1 MIVKL
6 TLSDFPYY
14 DSNLER
20 RQRKTH
26 LAVENALLE
35 LLQEKPINS
44 ISISELSEK
53 ADINRKTFYNNYTSI
68 DDVVEEINQHIF
80 THIFNFLPEKIT
92 IRNEIEIYHLLLDYT
107 TAIEPHKKLLKQI
120 FSMDD
125 NLTIVQK
132 FRETIL
138 PYIKK
143 NLLSYRVDPAVIPYI
158 NSYIVNG
165 LTSIFHEWFLDDSLT
180 AGQVAL
186 LGYNLTISAIKLD
199 NYKDIMSETQK

>member
-1 MIVKL
+1 MKL
-6 TLSDFPYY
+6 TLSDFPHY

-68 DDVVEEINQHIF
+68 EDVVEEINQHIF
-80 THIFNFLPEKIT
+80 THIFNSLPEKIT
-92 IRNEIEIYHLLLDYT
+92 ISNEIEIYHLLLDYT

-120 FSMDD
+120 FSMDN
-125 NLTIVQK
+125 NLIAIQK

-165 LTSIFHEWFLDDSLT
+165 LTSILHEWFLDDNLT

-186 LGYNLTISAIKLD
+186 LSYNLTISAIKLD